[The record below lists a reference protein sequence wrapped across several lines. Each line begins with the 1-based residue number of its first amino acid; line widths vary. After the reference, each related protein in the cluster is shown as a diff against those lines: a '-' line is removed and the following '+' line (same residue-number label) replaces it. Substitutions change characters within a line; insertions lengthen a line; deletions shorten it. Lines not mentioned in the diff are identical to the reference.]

1 MPSPIRPPSTMRA
14 LRLQTPHRAAEVS
27 AADLSEDD
35 DSDTD
40 ACMAAMES
48 MHELEPEQ
56 APFTR
61 RRSSANPG
69 PELGPGSSANQGA
82 ALGASGSSD
91 ANQGAALVATSSSGA
106 NQSPALGAGTSSGAN
121 QGPALGAAGA
131 GAGGD
136 RLEGQARAQRG
147 QAWGPFKLAAVFRD
161 GMCIGWG
168 ATCGRHRDGGGRGG
182 LQCKK
187 QMVFA
192 GQSEEVV
199 QCRLK
204 KWLLAGYQIDPL
216 GERCR
221 AERLAIDARLLH
233 WDIGED
239 LDALLA
245 ECQQV
250 QGSRA

>member
-1 MPSPIRPPSTMRA
+1 MRA
-14 LRLQTPHRAAEVS
+14 LRLQTPHMAAEVS

-35 DSDTD
+35 DSDSD
-40 ACMAAMES
+40 ASMAAMES

-56 APFTR
+56 APLTR
-61 RRSSANPG
+61 R
-69 PELGPGSSANQGA
+69 GSSANQGA
-82 ALGASGSSD
+82 ALGATSSSD
-91 ANQGAALVATSSSGA
+91 ANQGAALGATS
-106 NQSPALGAGTSSGAN
+106 SSGAN

-161 GMCIGWG
+161 GICTGWG

-182 LQCKK
+182 LPCKK

-199 QCRLK
+199 RCRLK
-204 KWLLAGYQIDPL
+204 KWLLAGYQIDTL

-221 AERLAIDARLLH
+221 ADRLAIDARLL
-233 WDIGED
+233 DCDLRED

-245 ECQQV
+245 QCQQV
-250 QGSRA
+250 EDSRA

>member
-48 MHELEPEQ
+48 MPELEPEQ

-69 PELGPGSSANQGA
+69 PELGPGSS
-82 ALGASGSSD
+82 

-204 KWLLAGYQIDPL
+204 KWLLAGCQIDPL

-221 AERLAIDARLLH
+221 AEHLAIDARLLH
-233 WDIGED
+233 WDLGED

>member
-1 MPSPIRPPSTMRA
+1 MPSPSRPPSMRA
-14 LRLQTPHRAAEVS
+14 LRLQTPHQAAEVS
-27 AADLSEDD
+27 AADISEDD

-56 APFTR
+56 APLLR

-82 ALGASGSSD
+82 AL
-91 ANQGAALVATSSSGA
+91 VATSSSGA
-106 NQSPALGAGTSSGAN
+106 D

-136 RLEGQARAQRG
+136 QLEGQARAQRG

-161 GMCIGWG
+161 GICIGWG
-168 ATCGRHRDGGGRGG
+168 ATCGRHRDGGRHGG

-199 QCRLK
+199 QCKLK

-221 AERLAIDARLLH
+221 AERLAIDARLLD
-233 WDIGED
+233 WDLRED

-245 ECQQV
+245 QCQQV
-250 QGSRA
+250 EGSRG